1 MGCEGWD
8 PGPGRPGPPIAL
20 AGLPSAGSIGPDP
33 RAAASVGQGLVQ
45 VFETEDEAGQVLEAL
60 ARVKRRHDLPQAA
73 FGAQADLGRV
83 GDKGGV
89 LHSNHV
95 RSARSPDRLTAG
107 APSAPNPHLQRGL
120 FRVAGTTATFHL
132 CDGRSLACIVA
143 GSP

>member
-8 PGPGRPGPPIAL
+8 PGPGRPGPLIAP

-60 ARVKRRHDLPQAA
+60 ARVKRRHDLPQAG

-83 GDKGGV
+83 GDQGGV
-89 LHSNHV
+89 LRSNHV

-107 APSAPNPHLQRGL
+107 ARPLHPAPTCRGGFFASPELQPRFTCVMVG
-120 FRVAGTTATFHL
+120 A
-132 CDGRSLACIVA
+132 
-143 GSP
+143 